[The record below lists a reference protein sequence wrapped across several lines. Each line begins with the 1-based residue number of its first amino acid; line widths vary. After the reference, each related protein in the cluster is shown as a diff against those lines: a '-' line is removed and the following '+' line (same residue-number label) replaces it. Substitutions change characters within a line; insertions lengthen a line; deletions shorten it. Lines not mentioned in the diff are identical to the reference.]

1 MAVFNFFMKQDMRSK
16 LDQLVRRDAAWS
28 GRLANTWFPESPD
41 DLRDPDR
48 FVAWMDSRAEHAS
61 ALALDL
67 TGYRDFAYLTRG
79 MRGSDFTSDS
89 MALRQ
94 SYFLR
99 AGKVL
104 YGVDPV
110 AYSGRMEGVD
120 ELARLISSGGFD
132 AVIDKLDRFS
142 SDWKSARSCAPELR
156 AYCERE
162 LRAFGSVISP
172 GQHGARDCRDL
183 YSAAEQLSY
192 DGTGL
197 SPEP

>member
-1 MAVFNFFMKQDMRSK
+1 MFDFFMKQDMRSK

-28 GRLANTWFPESPD
+28 GRLANTWFPESLD

-67 TGYRDFAYLTRG
+67 TGYRDFAYLTRD
-79 MRGSDFTSDS
+79 MRGTDFTSDS

-99 AGKVL
+99 AGKIL
-104 YGVDPV
+104 YGADPV
-110 AYSGRMEGVD
+110 SYSGRMEGAD
-120 ELARLISSGGFD
+120 ELAKLISSGGFD
-132 AVIDKLDRFS
+132 VVIDKLDRFA

-156 AYCERE
+156 ACYERE
-162 LRAFGSVISP
+162 LRAFGAVISP
-172 GQHGARDCRDL
+172 GRRDARDCRDL
-183 YSAAEQLSY
+183 YAAAEQLSY
-192 DGTGL
+192 DETGF

>member
-48 FVAWMDSRAEHAS
+48 FVAWMDARAEHAS

-67 TGYRDFAYLTRG
+67 TGYRDFAYLTRD
-79 MRGSDFTSDS
+79 MRGTDFTSDS

-99 AGKVL
+99 AGKIL
-104 YGVDPV
+104 YGADPV

-120 ELARLISSGGFD
+120 ELAKLISSGGFD

-142 SDWKSARSCAPELR
+142 SDWRSARSCAPELR
-156 AYCERE
+156 ACCERE
-162 LRAFGSVISP
+162 LRALGKIT
-172 GQHGARDCRDL
+172 GCGRRGTRDL
-183 YSAAEQLSY
+183 DLAVGQLSY
-192 DGTGL
+192 GDAGFSQEL
-197 SPEP
+197 